1 MTISDLIC
9 EVYRWPRPNQIANG
23 SMTYG
28 DGVMLLLRVL
38 ADDGLEG
45 RGWQGGTAAERPLEI
60 FTPYIDYYRDRLV
73 GKDPENSAEIF
84 AAFEHEHI
92 KTFGFGG
99 AHCQLTG
106 AVNCALWDLRGQ
118 HAGKPVHAL
127 LSGDD
132 SSKKVRGYIAGGYY
146 YGDDGSEAGLSRLQE
161 ELSANISDL
170 GAKSR
175 QDQDRRPD
183 SGHRCRHEAR
193 RCIERGDRSRNRVDG
208 RCQLRLQRRRHVHR
222 LCESLRVLQHL
233 LVRGTLPA
241 GHVRSAPGLP

>member
-45 RGWQGGTAAERPLEI
+45 RVWQGGTAAERPLEI

-73 GKDPENSAEIF
+73 DKDPENSAEIF

-170 GAKSR
+170 GAKSVKIKIGAPTAGIDVETKR
-175 QDQDRRPD
+175 VAASR
-183 SGHRCRHEAR
+183 EAIGPEIELMVDANCAFKDADT
-193 RCIERGDRSRNRVDG
+193 CIAYAKAF
-208 RCQLRLQRRRHVHR
+208 
-222 LCESLRVLQHL
+222 ESYNIF
-233 LVRGTLPA
+233 
-241 GHVRSAPGLP
+241 

>member
-73 GKDPENSAEIF
+73 DKDPENSAEIF

-170 GAKSR
+170 GAKSVKIKIGAPTAGIDVETKR
-175 QDQDRRPD
+175 VAASR
-183 SGHRCRHEAR
+183 EAIGPEIELMVDANCAFKDADT
-193 RCIERGDRSRNRVDG
+193 CITYAKAF
-208 RCQLRLQRRRHVHR
+208 
-222 LCESLRVLQHL
+222 ESYNIF
-233 LVRGTLPA
+233 
-241 GHVRSAPGLP
+241 